1 MQRIVVR
8 VAQFFVTLVVGLAI
22 LGSIAV
28 WRLSKGPVSLD
39 FLTPTIERSFAASE
53 LPVAVQVENTTLVW
67 GGWRRV
73 FDLRAV
79 NVRLFG
85 SDGKI
90 VALLPEVSIGVSMT
104 GLLRGDFALSRL
116 DVIGLQ
122 ASLRRH
128 PDGRLDFALPVDPKG
143 EQDTAGAFATIA
155 SDLLKSVREGKG
167 LFRYI
172 KRFSV
177 LSARVQ
183 YRDELNRQLWNMP
196 AADMITV
203 FGPDV
208 IESRFRLIVEN
219 GGDRAEL
226 AATMLHDRKS
236 ARIGGRVDFNALEPM
251 LIARAVP
258 YLHQLANIRLP
269 FSGSAHFEVS
279 SDWRLLGLR
288 LQLASAVGHA
298 LIGMEYPPDG
308 KHVRVVARLEGV
320 QLAGLA
326 RATPTL
332 ASLAGLDLPVSGQ
345 IEGEAVSAEDF
356 RLRRVDLTA
365 GSGKVELP
373 GILPR
378 PVAVTGIRV
387 RADVNDDQTKA
398 TIQEVS
404 VDLGGPRL
412 QLTGT
417 ADRDGTA
424 YRLHSQGTVA
434 NVPMASLDDYWP
446 LNIGEVAR
454 RWVIANITEGTV
466 DSGTVSLGA
475 TMQADNLAD
484 IRLEAFSGTLQYQGL
499 SVDYLAPMSKFTG
512 VAGKATFDRSRFDL
526 VVSKGRLR
534 DLELVHAA
542 INMFDLDTDI
552 EKIAIET
559 AMKGPAR
566 TLAHVLDEQPLGFL
580 GALALAPT
588 AISGEAEFR
597 TKLHFPLKR
606 DLTAKEVQ
614 VVATGTLRKLAI
626 SPAPKNLLVKD
637 GTLTVKA
644 TNDALTATGS
654 VVLSG
659 IPATVDWR
667 ENFTDAAK
675 ERRRLVFAG
684 RVPEMGK
691 PGFGLPDLHFL
702 SGPADANV
710 AFTQLRDGKG
720 ELLVNLELADTVLS
734 MPELGWTKAAGAAG
748 TANVTLAFDDKGL
761 RKIDKISVETGT
773 SRLLGSAEF
782 LGKEREAWIATV
794 ERFKSG
800 DNDLEGRIERHSNGK
815 IVADLTG
822 KRFDVAGLVAQQSA
836 TAEPGE
842 AKESPLPPLT
852 VRARI
857 RDLRW
862 EENRRIRD
870 ASVTAR
876 YVDDRVLGL
885 AVDGRLGSDGTLSIR
900 YLPGPDGQ
908 VLRVAADD
916 FGAILRMSPTES
928 KVTGGALLIRGLR
941 RAPDAPLEGAFHA
954 SSFTLSQA
962 PLLARVLQVASLTGI
977 VDALSRKGLDFEAFE
992 GQFAYSDGRIVF
1004 GKASAYG
1011 SSIGVT
1017 GDGVFD
1023 LGKNTVSASGTVV
1036 PAYSL
1041 NRVLGNIP
1049 LLGSLITGGKNEGL
1063 FAATY
1068 RVDGSIDN
1076 PKIDVNP
1083 LSALAPGFLRNL
1095 FGLGP
1100 EKEPALP
1107 KSQ

>member
-1 MQRIVVR
+1 VQRIVVR

-22 LGSIAV
+22 LGSFAV

-39 FLTPTIERSFAASE
+39 FLTPTIERGFAANE
-53 LPVAVQVENTTLVW
+53 LPLAVQVEHTTLVW
-67 GGWRRV
+67 GGWSRV

-90 VALLPEVSIGVSMT
+90 VALLPEVSIGLSTT

-128 PDGRLDFALPVDPKG
+128 PDGRLDFALPVDLKG
-143 EQDTAGAFATIA
+143 GQDTAGTFATIA

-177 LSARVQ
+177 LSARVR
-183 YRDELNRQLWNMP
+183 YVDEVNRQLWNMP

-203 FGPDV
+203 FGPEV
-208 IESRFRLIVEN
+208 IESRFRVVVEN

-226 AATMLHDRKS
+226 AATVLHDRKS

-258 YLHQLANIRLP
+258 YLRQLANIRLP
-269 FSGSAHFEVS
+269 FSGGADFEVS
-279 SDWRLLGLR
+279 SDWHLLGLR
-288 LQLASAVGHA
+288 LQLASPVGRA
-298 LIGMEYPPDG
+298 LIGMEYPPEG
-308 KHVRVVARLEGV
+308 GHVRVIARLDDIR
-320 QLAGLA
+320 LSGLA
-326 RATPTL
+326 RATPAL

-345 IEGEAVSAEDF
+345 IEGEALSTDDF
-356 RLRRVDLTA
+356 RLRRVDLAA

-378 PVAVTGIRV
+378 PVPVTAIHV

-398 TIQEVS
+398 AIREVS

-417 ADRDGTA
+417 AERVGPA
-424 YRLHSQGTVA
+424 FRLHGEGTLA
-434 NVPMASLDDYWP
+434 SVPMASLDDYWP
-446 LNIGEVAR
+446 VNLGIYAR
-454 RWVIANITEGTV
+454 RWVIANITQGMV
-466 DSGTVSLGA
+466 DSGTVSIGA
-475 TMQADNLAD
+475 TVQADNLAD
-484 IRLEAFSGTLQYQGL
+484 IRLEEFSGTLQYQGL

-512 VAGKATFDRSRFDL
+512 VAGKATFDRGHLDL

-588 AISGEAEFR
+588 AISGEADFR

-614 VVATGTLRKLAI
+614 VVATGALRKLAI
-626 SPAPKNLLVKD
+626 SPAPKNLVVKD
-637 GTLTVKA
+637 GALTVKA
-644 TNDALTATGS
+644 TNEALTATGS

-659 IPATVDWR
+659 VPATVDWR
-667 ENFTDAAK
+667 ENFTDAPK

-684 RVPEMGK
+684 RVPEMGT
-691 PGFGLPDLHFL
+691 PGFGLPDLRFL

-710 AFTQLRDGKG
+710 AFTQLRDGKA
-720 ELLVNLELADTVLS
+720 ELLVNLELADTVVTL
-734 MPELGWTKAAGAAG
+734 PELGWTKTSGTAG
-748 TANVTLAFDDKGL
+748 TANVTLAFDAKGL
-761 RKIDKISVETGT
+761 RKIDRVSVETGDA
-773 SRLLGSAEF
+773 RLLGAVDMF
-782 LGKEREAWIATV
+782 GADRNAWIATIERFQSGGNDLQGRV
-794 ERFKSG
+794 ER
-800 DNDLEGRIERHSNGK
+800 RANGA
-815 IVADLTG
+815 IVADLSG
-822 KRFDVAGLVAQQSA
+822 KRFDMAGLVEKQSA
-836 TAEPGE
+836 PSAPGV
-842 AKESPLPPLT
+842 AKEPRLPPVT
-852 VRARI
+852 VHARI

-862 EENRRIRD
+862 EDSRRVRD
-870 ASVTAR
+870 ANVTAK
-876 YVDDRVLGL
+876 YVDDQVLGL
-885 AVDGRLGSDGTLSIR
+885 TLDGRLGSDGTLSIR

-916 FGAILRMSPTES
+916 FGAILSMSPSES
-928 KVTGGALLIRGLR
+928 RVDGGALLIRGLR
-941 RAPDAPLEGAFHA
+941 RAPDAPMEGAFHA

-977 VDALSRKGLDFEAFE
+977 VDILSRKGLVFEAFE
-992 GQFAYSDGRIVF
+992 GQFAYNDGRLVF
-1004 GKASAYG
+1004 GKSSAYG

-1068 RVDGSIDN
+1068 RVDGSIEE